1 MSGSDDDINWKPVE
15 KDNIS
20 FSMNV
25 ATCIK
30 LNTYKTTILLYCY
43 SILHTANRKRIITVD
58 GFKFTKKIIGRDDT
72 SATASHSTATTNSSG
87 AFSSPMASTPTLE
100 ALVTAHCSN

>member
-15 KDNIS
+15 KDIS

-30 LNTYKTTILLYCY
+30 LNTYKTTILFYCY
-43 SILHTANRKRIITVD
+43 SILHIANRKRIIKVD
-58 GFKFTKKIIGRDDT
+58 VWIQIHEK
-72 SATASHSTATTNSSG
+72 NYW
-87 AFSSPMASTPTLE
+87 
-100 ALVTAHCSN
+100 